1 MHGLAPAVTAHNRTN
16 PHISSMAG
24 GARRQAMRQV
34 RAICRTFPWRR
45 TRPGGTWN
53 LSLEGRHQQG
63 VRVVLT
69 YRLATGFGGLIF
81 VAMIL
86 FLVQMISGI
95 RTFPL

>member
-1 MHGLAPAVTAHNRTN
+1 M
-16 PHISSMAG
+16 
-24 GARRQAMRQV
+24 
-34 RAICRTFPWRR
+34 
-45 TRPGGTWN
+45 
-53 LSLEGRHQQG
+53 
-63 VRVVLT
+63 LT